1 MKSLSLHEL
10 FNQIIFKSNLL
21 QQILHRQNTK
31 CKIQNT
37 KWSSL
42 TLKTEAW
49 GLPLCKQLS
58 YWKENGIKF
67 YQLDYFKKKDTYILK
82 GPLPLIKS
90 FLNQF
95 Q

>member
-10 FNQIIFKSNLL
+10 FNQIIFKSKLL
-21 QQILHRQNTK
+21 QQILHR
-31 CKIQNT
+31 QNT